1 MLSSVAGIENN
12 DRMKSG
18 RASMIGQLDVVTR
31 AIASVRTALLA
42 VGSTATLT
50 PRSNAS
56 MSGVYYFH
64 SATGNNTND
73 CRPTANAC
81 KAIAKAMSQTYAPGA
96 KLLFAG
102 SFVGNVTLTPK
113 SVPAIIFDFKK

>member
-1 MLSSVAGIENN
+1 
-12 DRMKSG
+12 
-18 RASMIGQLDVVTR
+18 MIGQLDVATR
-31 AIASVRTALLA
+31 AIAIALTALLA
-42 VGSTATLT
+42 VGSTATFT
-50 PRSNAS
+50 PSSAS
-56 MSGVYYFH
+56 TSGVYYFN
-64 SATGNNTND
+64 SATGNDTND